1 MMRSITAS
9 QLRTM
14 YRQFFEERGHAVIP
28 SASLIPENDPSV
40 LFTTA
45 GMHPLVPYLMG
56 QRHPAGTRLVNCQKC
71 VRTGDIEEVGDS
83 THLTFFEMLGNWS
96 LGDYFKEE
104 SIGWS
109 YEFLTRPDL
118 LGIAPGK
125 LYVSVFAGDENA
137 PRDAEAAD
145 IWQSLGV
152 PLERISFLSA
162 EHNWW
167 AAGDTGPCGPDTEIF
182 VDTTGTPCARG
193 AACIAGVCKCGRFFE
208 IWNNVFMAYERLPD
222 GQVRRLPKQNV
233 DTGMGLERTLAVLN
247 GVASVYETTDFQPV
261 VDQLVA
267 AAATTHAAVAASAE
281 GTRALRVI
289 ADHLRTSVFILGD
302 QRGVAPSNHG
312 QGYVLR
318 RLIRRAARF
327 SERFGLDA
335 HRWADVSASVIA
347 TYEAFYPE
355 LRANATRVDE
365 ELHREIDRFQKTL
378 AKGTRMLEAEI
389 SALLSGGERTLP
401 GQIAFRMFDT
411 FGFPIELT
419 QEAAG
424 EKGLTVDLDDFR
436 ARFEAHRAKSRTERA
451 ASGLADQSVESV
463 RYHTATHLLHAALRR
478 VLGPHVQ
485 QKGSHITSERMRFDF
500 SHPKAMS
507 KEEIA
512 AAEKLVQEAIDLGI
526 DVISEVMPYE
536 EARKTGA
543 IGLFDD
549 RYGNEVSVYTIGGV
563 SKELCSGPHVANTRE
578 IGQFKIEKEQAVG
591 AGVRRIRATVS

>member
-1 MMRSITAS
+1 
-9 QLRTM
+9 
-14 YRQFFEERGHAVIP
+14 
-28 SASLIPENDPSV
+28 
-40 LFTTA
+40 
-45 GMHPLVPYLMG
+45 VPYLMG
-56 QRHPAGTRLVNCQKC
+56 QPHPAGTRLVDCQKC
-71 VRTGDIEEVGDS
+71 VRTGDIEEVGDG

-96 LGDYFKEE
+96 LGDYFKQE
-104 SIGWS
+104 SIRWS

-118 LGIAPGK
+118 LGIAPET
-125 LYVSVFAGDENA
+125 LYVSVFAGDEHA
-137 PRDAEAAD
+137 PRDTEAAD
-145 IWQSLGV
+145 IWLSLGI

-182 VDTTGTPCARG
+182 VAIADTPCARG
-193 AACIAGVCKCGRFFE
+193 AGCIAGICKCGRFFE
-208 IWNNVFMAYERLPD
+208 IWNNVFMTYERTSN
-222 GQVRRLPKQNV
+222 GQVHPLPKHNV
-233 DTGMGLERTLAVLN
+233 DTGMGVERTLAVLN
-247 GVASVYETTDFQPV
+247 GVASVYETNDFLPI
-261 VDQLVA
+261 VDQLLA
-267 AAATTHAAVAASAE
+267 AAGTRREALAASAE
-281 GTRALRVI
+281 RMRALRVV
-289 ADHLRTSVFILGD
+289 ADHLRTAVFILGD

-335 HRWADVSASVIA
+335 HRWADVSKAVIA
-347 TYEAFYPE
+347 TYEECYPE

-365 ELHREIDRFQKTL
+365 ELHREIDRFEKTL
-378 AKGTRMLEAEI
+378 ARGTRMLDDEI
-389 SALLSGGERTLP
+389 ASLLSRGQRTLP

-436 ARFEAHRAKSRTERA
+436 GRFEEHRAKSRTERA
-451 ASGLADQSVESV
+451 ASGLADHSAESV

-478 VLGPHVQ
+478 VLGQHVQ

-500 SHPKAMS
+500 SHPKAMTR
-507 KEEIA
+507 EEIA
-512 AAEKLVQEAIDLGI
+512 AVEKLVQDAIDRGI
-526 DVISEVMPYE
+526 DVAAEVMPYE
-536 EARKTGA
+536 EARTTGA

-549 RYGNEVSVYTIGGV
+549 RYGNEVSVYTIGDV

-578 IGQFKIEKEQAVG
+578 IGEFRIDKEQAVG
-591 AGVRRIRATVS
+591 AGVRRVRATVRPRPEVK